1 MATPTSSTP
10 RYRGSPVDVVIDVRS
25 RLEFWLGHLDG
36 AVCIPVDVIAT
47 ELPKRTEIAKNAKIL
62 VYCASGGRSA
72 AAAAQLGSLGYTSVI
87 DGGGVSQAA
96 RTLKCK

>member
-1 MATPTSSTP
+1 MTTKTSTRPT
-10 RYRGSPVDVVIDVRS
+10 YRGS
-25 RLEFWLGHLDG
+25 
-36 AVCIPVDVIAT
+36 PVDVIAT
-47 ELPKRTEIAKNAKIL
+47 ELPKRADIAKNAKIL

-96 RTLKCK
+96 TKYTP